1 MAKGKTNTDKADQ
14 VKGTTQDQ
22 VTDTTKTAPVEATG
36 ADGNTTPAAPDTV
49 AHVADPGAEKVEVMV
64 VDKDQPLKIIEGKEG
79 EASPEPGA
87 SILEKVIG
95 VHTDLGASGGDASGA
110 IAYPVTVIP
119 KVITLT
125 PGAITPEQIDA
136 LGETIEELGYQITPI
151 IPAGETIEESLN
163 IDLYDEEFED
173 EAAEHMEAQNL
184 PEIWRCPVSGYW
196 FSRKDYADTRA
207 KEIGRALEHY
217 KK

>member
-1 MAKGKTNTDKADQ
+1 MAKSKTNTDKADQ
-14 VKGTTQDQ
+14 VKETTQDQ
-22 VTDTTKTAPVEATG
+22 VTDTTKAVPAEATG
-36 ADGNTTPAAPDTV
+36 AGGNTTPAVPDPVAPVT
-49 AHVADPGAEKVEVMV
+49 DPGAEKVEVMAD
-64 VDKDQPLKIIEGKEG
+64 DKDQPIEIIEGKGG

-87 SILEKVIG
+87 SILEKVIEA
-95 VHTDLGASGGDASGA
+95 GANISAPEPA
-110 IAYPVTVIP
+110 ILE
-119 KVITLT
+119 KVEIL
-125 PGAITPEQIDA
+125 PEALTPEQIKAVIKA
-136 LGETIEELGYQITPI
+136 LEELGYQITPI

-163 IDLYDEEFED
+163 TDLYDEEFED